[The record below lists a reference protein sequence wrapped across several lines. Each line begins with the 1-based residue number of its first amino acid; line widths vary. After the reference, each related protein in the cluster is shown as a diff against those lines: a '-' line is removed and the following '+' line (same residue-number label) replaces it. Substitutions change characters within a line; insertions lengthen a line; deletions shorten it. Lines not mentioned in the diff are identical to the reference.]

1 MAVVAT
7 VAIAASL
14 AIVLDDSETR
24 ERAEAPALA
33 VGTQSAPE
41 PPDAPEQAAVTV
53 GPAEAAGSRETD
65 AEQVSGTVEATTA
78 VAVAEE
84 TDDQPSA
91 TVSVDE
97 GAAVEEA
104 QATAADDAETIE
116 PTSDTSDEPFAI
128 VVNPEPV
135 ISASVRQ
142 GETVL
147 VQFLAGDGPSGSEI
161 WVNFQGLRVPM
172 VFAEAGGYVGYVPI
186 SPLTPPGRYVV
197 SVEVVSEEGI
207 GLFFDAGF
215 EVVDDGTGIEEIT
228 LDPET
233 AALLAP
239 ELVAIDN
246 NTRFVQYTSVSGPP
260 LWQGAWR
267 LPVQG
272 EVVGLFGVL
281 RSYNGAPANDWHH
294 GHDIAADAGAPVVAP
309 AAGVVVFAAE
319 LPVHGIGV
327 IIDHGAGVYSGYWH
341 MSELRT
347 EVGARLDAGDAVGA
361 IGTTGLSTG
370 PHLHWEVIV
379 HGRDVNPVQWLDAA
393 LSP

>member
-1 MAVVAT
+1 MYGLPASWVVAGAAVVAT

-24 ERAEAPALA
+24 ERGEAPVSA
-33 VGTQSAPE
+33 VGGSQSAPE
-41 PPDAPEQAAVTV
+41 PTDTPQQASVTV
-53 GPAEAAGSRETD
+53 GPSEVAGSRETD
-65 AEQVSGTVEATTA
+65 AEDVSENVESTA
-78 VAVAEE
+78 AGAVAEE

-104 QATAADDAETIE
+104 QATPADDAETFE
-116 PTSDTSDEPFAI
+116 QASDTSDEPFSI

-142 GETVL
+142 GDTAL
-147 VQFLAGDGPSGSEI
+147 VQFLVGGRPSGSEI

-172 VFAEAGGYVGYVPI
+172 VFAEASGYLGYVPI

-207 GLFFDAGF
+207 RLFFDAGF
-215 EVVDDGTGIEEIT
+215 EVVDNGAGIEEIT

-246 NTRFVQYTSVSGPP
+246 NTRFVEHTSVSGPR
-260 LWQGAWR
+260 LWQGAWQS
-267 LPVQG
+267 PVQG
-272 EVVGLFGVL
+272 EAVGVFGAL
-281 RSYNGAPANDWHH
+281 RSYNGAPPNDWHH

-309 AAGVVVFAAE
+309 AGGMVVFAAE

-327 IIDHGAGVYSGYWH
+327 ILDHPPHEIRPVRFDQLREVHRRVGHARTLPADHSNELVQPCID
-341 MSELRT
+341 
-347 EVGARLDAGDAVGA
+347 
-361 IGTTGLSTG
+361 
-370 PHLHWEVIV
+370 
-379 HGRDVNPVQWLDAA
+379 
-393 LSP
+393 

>member
-24 ERAEAPALA
+24 ERAEAPASA
-33 VGTQSAPE
+33 VGSQSAPE
-41 PPDAPEQAAVTV
+41 PRDAAEQSTLSEGSSEVVEAAEV
-53 GPAEAAGSRETD
+53 AEAD
-65 AEQVSGTVEATTA
+65 VSESVEEVAA
-78 VAVAEE
+78 VAVDDE
-84 TDDQPSA
+84 TDDAPPA
-91 TVSVDE
+91 TAVIDE
-97 GAAVEEA
+97 GAVEEA
-104 QATAADDAETIE
+104 QVTPANDAGTPEQAAD
-116 PTSDTSDEPFAI
+116 PSDEPFSI

-142 GETVL
+142 GDTAL
-147 VQFLAGDGPSGSEI
+147 VQFLAGSGPSGSEI

-172 VFAEAGGYVGYVPI
+172 VFAEPSGYVGYVPI

-197 SVEVVSEEGI
+197 SVEVVSEEGVR
-207 GLFFDAGF
+207 LFFDAGF
-215 EVVDDGTGIEEIT
+215 EVVDDGAGIEEIT

-246 NTRFVQYTSVSGPP
+246 NTRFVEHTSVSGPR

-267 LPVQG
+267 LPVEG

-281 RSYNGAPANDWHH
+281 RSYNGAPPNDWHH

-309 AAGVVVFAAE
+309 AGGVVVFAAE

-379 HGRDVNPVQWLDAA
+379 HGRDVNPVQWLEAS
-393 LSP
+393 LSQ